1 MQKAWE
7 DDYEQTSG
15 WYNMYHIYIYKYHI
29 YIYVIYDICS
39 LRPSDH
45 PTYFL
50 SVPGKQERQGLEV
63 GISMAES
70 EVLLLKEDFL
80 QKNLLYVYIY
90 IDSLDYHYFTHRVS
104 NIFKHVSTQSRWSQ
118 DLCTNCSYQS
128 MSRPVC
134 VCAQHKIS
142 GSAWGTKQSKKSV
155 QLPGRLLGPKPY
167 HLTWTR

>member
-1 MQKAWE
+1 
-7 DDYEQTSG
+7 
-15 WYNMYHIYIYKYHI
+15 MYHIYIYKYHI

-90 IDSLDYHYFTHRVS
+90 IYIDSLDYHYFTHRVS
-104 NIFKHVSTQSRWSQ
+104 NIFKHVSTQSR
-118 DLCTNCSYQS
+118 
-128 MSRPVC
+128 
-134 VCAQHKIS
+134 
-142 GSAWGTKQSKKSV
+142 
-155 QLPGRLLGPKPY
+155 
-167 HLTWTR
+167 